1 MSVTATGDCRSRNRV
16 LVAVGGNSLV
26 IDDDLS
32 AAGQMRAVQTTAA
45 QISRLIA
52 AGYEVVVTHGNG
64 PQVGLGMIR
73 SDLAADSR
81 AAHAPPVPLD
91 WLDAESEGS
100 LG

>member
-1 MSVTATGDCRSRNRV
+1 MTADNSGGSRPRV

-32 AAGQMRAVQTTAA
+32 AAAQTRAVQTTAA
-45 QISRLIA
+45 QIARLIT

-73 SDLAADSR
+73 SDLAAESTI
-81 AAHAPPVPLD
+81 AHAPPMPLD